1 VRLAWL
7 DVIKLG
13 QRIILERQQRLRRY
27 CQTHRAEDRIG
38 FHAMLEHAL
47 RALSR
52 GLPVCTGPDF
62 KIGKEKRKKT
72 ARK

>member
-27 CQTHRAEDRIG
+27 CQTHRAEDRVG

-52 GLPVCTGPDF
+52 GYRFAPDPIS
-62 KIGKEKRKKT
+62 KSEKKKEKKT